1 MQRRRT
7 ETDPNLL
14 AICRHEAAGWRVIVI
29 KEQGDRGSLEGHF
42 VVGTDAE
49 CSSRLEAAKVS
60 RILVV
65 LPSTSYLTRTIK
77 LPNATGVQLQSALRL
92 EAESRYLGTIPDHRV
107 GMAILG
113 EHTTNPVGL
122 VTSWPESVDAEAPAL
137 IDDPNIETQWVPE
150 LASLVTAAG
159 FDSPFS
165 ALFDEETGSLATIVN
180 SGSGPRFRS
189 TRNQVDRGQLNDL
202 VRTLVAETLI
212 NEDLDPSEVG
222 QRADAA
228 AASISAKDGN
238 ANQIL
243 ILPHDADDR
252 LLRRMNGAQ
261 NLLSQPEA
269 DSWRILLGAYAARFG
284 PVAPLTEMRKNEK
297 DEHPTLISKISNQL
311 SDGRTAI
318 GVVTLA
324 VILIILT
331 PILASGLRL
340 MIVNAKFDDVEA
352 YESSIRRTE
361 NLIEVYRSLD
371 KQAWSMTKLLGDLS
385 NCMPEA
391 IEVSSIT
398 LNHGEPVSVTGLA
411 KSAEE
416 ADGTDAVLEF
426 AQRLRQTNLFE
437 EVRVTVDDADG
448 RGVREFNIT
457 AEVRNQSKAVQFS
470 EADDYAVSSFSER
483 RWGPTDEDGYL
494 IGEGG
499 ASPGTP
505 TRTADAGNSAP
516 EVETTQEREE
526 TTNADD
532 DQKVA
537 AGTPSGRSQPN
548 RPERTARASGS
559 ENEEAE
565 ESSSR
570 TRSRYDRGSS
580 SGGRSEAKGRG
591 TGRPGPP
598 PIPDPIS
605 AEEIK
610 AMTRAEALMNLS
622 KVGEARNQPGV
633 DEEVKTRLKAE
644 FDLLMQRV
652 RETAK

>member
-29 KEQGDRGSLEGHF
+29 KENGDRGSLDGHF

-77 LPNATGVQLQSALRL
+77 LPNATGDQLQSALRL

-122 VTSWPESVDAEAPAL
+122 VTSWPESVDAEVPAL
-137 IDDPNIETQWVPE
+137 ASDHNVEMQWAPE

-159 FDSPFS
+159 LDAPFS

-180 SGSGPRFRS
+180 SGTGPRFRS
-189 TRNQVDRGQLNDL
+189 TRNQVERGQLKDL

-212 NEDLDPSEVG
+212 NEDLDPAEVA

-238 ANQIL
+238 GKQIL
-243 ILPHDADDR
+243 ILPQDADDR
-252 LLRRMNGAQ
+252 LLRRINGAE
-261 NLLSQPEA
+261 NLLSQPDA
-269 DSWRILLGAYAARFG
+269 DSWRILLGIFAARFG

-297 DEHPTLISKISNQL
+297 DEHPTFISKISNQL
-311 SDGRTAI
+311 SDGRTAV

-324 VILIILT
+324 IILIILT

-340 MIVNAKFDDVEA
+340 MIVKGKFDDVEA
-352 YESSIRRTE
+352 YEASIRRTE

-398 LNHGEPVSVTGLA
+398 LNHGEPVSINGLA
-411 KSAEE
+411 KTADD

-426 AQRLRQTNLFE
+426 AQRLRQTMVFE
-437 EVRVTVDDADG
+437 EVWHTIDDADG

-457 AEVRNQSKAVQFS
+457 AEVRNQSKTVQFS
-470 EADDYAVSSFSER
+470 EEDDYAVSSFSER
-483 RWGPTDEDGYL
+483 RWGPVDEDGYL

-499 ASPGTP
+499 GSSTTP
-505 TRTADAGNSAP
+505 ARTADSGTTPAP
-516 EVETTQEREE
+516 EREE
-526 TTNADD
+526 ITNEDADE
-532 DQKVA
+532 KVA
-537 AGTPSGRSQPN
+537 TEESSDRRQPD
-548 RPERTARASGS
+548 RPERTARASSSDNDDEGG
-559 ENEEAE
+559 
-565 ESSSR
+565 SSR

-580 SGGRSEAKGRG
+580 SGARSEAKTRG
-591 TGRPGPP
+591 SGRPGPP

-610 AMTRAEALMNLS
+610 AMNRAEALMNLS
-622 KVGEARNQPGV
+622 KVGEARNQPGI